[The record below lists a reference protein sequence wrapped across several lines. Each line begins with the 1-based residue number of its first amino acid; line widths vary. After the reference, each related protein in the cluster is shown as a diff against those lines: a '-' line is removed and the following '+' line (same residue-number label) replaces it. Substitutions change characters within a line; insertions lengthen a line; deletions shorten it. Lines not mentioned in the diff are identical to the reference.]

1 MDPTVI
7 VGYLVAK
14 LLGRAGR
21 FADQK
26 VDGLLDRLFDR
37 VWQRVG
43 ADRALDRL
51 ARDPQNDVAQ
61 EWARSSIEQ
70 AARADPGFAAELARL
85 QRQLEQRA
93 PDLLVYAPGAET
105 VVGVNSGYLIH
116 GPVTINQGGGDAN
129 DWSDAS
135 AAVKALAALGILL
148 CVAGLGLFGYTMF
161 ADQPDLGDPDFGQ
174 TPAGIPL
181 AAGIFFAGFVL
192 AAIASVAHGLRRRPP
207 GPFSRR

>member
-14 LLGRAGR
+14 LLGRAQK
-21 FADQK
+21 FADKQ
-26 VDGLLDRLFDR
+26 VDSLLDRLFDR

-43 ADRALDRL
+43 GDRALDRL
-51 ARDPQNDVAQ
+51 VRDPRNDVAQ
-61 EWARSSIEQ
+61 EWARSSIEH

-85 QRQLEQRA
+85 QWQLEQRA

-105 VVGVNSGYLIH
+105 VVGVNSGYLIQ
-116 GPVTINQGGGDAN
+116 GPVTIHQGSDAA
-129 DWSDAS
+129 DWSDAT
-135 AAVKALAALGILL
+135 ATVKALAVLGIIL
-148 CVAGLGLFGYTMF
+148 CISGLGLFGYTMF
-161 ADQPDLGDPDFGQ
+161 ADQPDLGDPDFAQ
-174 TPAGIPL
+174 TPAGIPV
-181 AAGIFFAGFVL
+181 AAGLFFAGFVL